1 MFLNKLKQ
9 NLAGFAA
16 VVIAGTALT
25 AIAPA
30 NAAGTSVTTGEVS
43 YTSVQRSNSTVTAN
57 SIVVA
62 ATVGANETISN
73 VWANLELA
81 DSSHIFTA
89 QSGDSIK
96 LTATYA
102 NLTDNSTASYFS
114 SSCTDWNSR
123 LSVAPY
129 TWTNGSDGCN
139 SVNGSNNVVSKT
151 TALTNLAAGTY
162 DSLSINQNYNISDT
176 SISSGDQLT
185 LTVQAFLVRG
195 GVDTALNLMTGNGNV
210 SELLM
215 NFNKVGTVNHT
226 AAATDSYL
234 NFNANFCVFKGENG
248 VTNSTQID
256 VTVTNSVTGNNI
268 SYVSGDASIY
278 GGMGSPIT
286 GTTSGNTR
294 TYVLPASGWDVVRF
308 SAWANVSSNDVT
320 VGQTFTPVLSAV
332 IHGTSTSVLDLCAR
346 SIPGMAAPTATPSNS
361 TGVALSWTA
370 PTLPVAGNW
379 DNVRVYACPTTLNTC
394 GNYSPMGM
402 YYMASA
408 RPQFA
413 SNRSTGVIAVNA
425 TSYTAN
431 ASNMQ
436 TYMTGPGQ
444 VATAWTTS
452 SSLKYFVV
460 YEDMDSPFYAVS
472 ALSAAVS
479 AGGQVQQQVQNNVA
493 PTVPTTIPVVAPIK
507 VPVLG
512 VAPGASLVLAGEN
525 MKSLTS
531 VKIGANAAT
540 TKTTVAGLEIVVPAD
555 LAPGAHD
562 LLIATSTGS
571 TLFVGAI
578 KVADPVVVAAK
589 AAQAKAAAS
598 IAYRAPVD
606 LTVSKSVTGSQA
618 AQVKALASQYKN
630 AKTAIC
636 EAIPASKATAASARA
651 AAVKVCATIKAAIPG
666 IKTMVV
672 VGAPSGDKVNR
683 VSSEIQG

>member
-1 MFLNKLKQ
+1 MFLNKIKQ

-30 NAAGTSVTTGEVS
+30 NAAGTSVTTSQVS
-43 YTSVQRSNSTVTAN
+43 YTSVQRSNSTIAGN
-57 SIVVA
+57 SISVA

-81 DSSHIFTA
+81 DATHLFTA
-89 QSGDSIK
+89 QTGDSIK

-102 NLTDNSTASYFS
+102 NVTDSSTANYFS
-114 SSCTDWNSR
+114 ASCTDWNAR
-123 LSVAPY
+123 LSVSPF
-129 TWTNGSDGCN
+129 TWSNGNGCT
-139 SVNGSNNVVSKT
+139 SANGSNNVVSKT

-162 DSLSINQNYNISDT
+162 DNLSVNQNFNVNDS

-185 LTVQAFLVRG
+185 LSVAVYLVRG
-195 GVDTALNLMTGNGNV
+195 GVETALNLSTANGNIN
-210 SELLM
+210 ELLL

-226 AAATDSYL
+226 AAATDTYL
-234 NFNANFCVFKGENG
+234 NFNSNFCIYKGENG

-256 VTVTNSVTGNNI
+256 VTVTNSVAGNVI
-268 SYVSGDASIY
+268 SYVGGDASIY
-278 GGMGSPIT
+278 GGMGTPIT

-294 TYVLPASGWDVVRF
+294 SFTLPASGWDVVQMN
-308 SAWANVSSNDVT
+308 AWASVNSSDVT
-320 VGQTFTPVLSAV
+320 IGATFTPVLSAV
-332 IHGTSTSVLDLCAR
+332 IHGTSTSVIDLCTR
-346 SIPGMAAPTATPSNS
+346 SVTGMAAPTVTPSNG
-361 TGVALSWTA
+361 TGVAVSWTA

-379 DNVRVYACPTTLNTC
+379 DTIRVYACPTTLNNC
-394 GNYSPMGM
+394 GAYERMGM
-402 YYMASA
+402 YYYTPSA
-408 RPQFA
+408 RPQSA
-413 SNRSTGVIAVNA
+413 TNRSTGMIAVNA
-425 TSYTAN
+425 TTYTATS
-431 ASNMQ
+431 ANMQ
-436 TYMTGPGQ
+436 TFMTGPGQ
-444 VATAWTTS
+444 ISAAWTTS
-452 SSLKYFVV
+452 ASLQYFVV
-460 YEDMDSPFYAVS
+460 YEDMESPYYAVS
-472 ALSAAVS
+472 ALSTAVS
-479 AGGQVQQQVQNNVA
+479 AGGQVQQVQQNNVVA
-493 PTVPTTIPVVAPIK
+493 TPTTIPVVAPIK
-507 VPVLG
+507 VPVMG
-512 VAPGASLVLAGEN
+512 INPGASLVLAGEN

-598 IAYRAPVD
+598 VSFRAPVD
-606 LTVSKSVTGSQA
+606 LTVGKSVTGSQA
-618 AQVKALASQYKN
+618 AQVKALAAQYKS

-636 EAIPASKATAASARA
+636 EAIPASKATVASARA

-666 IKTMVV
+666 IKTEIVV
-672 VGAPSGDKVNR
+672 SAPSGEKANR

>member
-1 MFLNKLKQ
+1 MFFNKIKQ

-30 NAAGTSVTTGEVS
+30 NAVGTSVTTSQVG
-43 YTSVQRSNSTVTAN
+43 YTSVQRSTSTISAN
-57 SIVVA
+57 SITVA
-62 ATVGANETISN
+62 ATVGADETLSN
-73 VWANLELA
+73 TWANLELA
-81 DSSHIFTA
+81 DATHIFTA

-96 LTATYA
+96 LTATYV
-102 NLTDNSTASYFS
+102 NVTDGSTASYMS
-114 SSCTDWNSR
+114 ASCTDWNARS
-123 LSVAPY
+123 SVSPY
-129 TWTNGSDGCN
+129 GWTYGNGCT
-139 SVNGSNNVVSKT
+139 SVSGSNNVVSKT
-151 TALTNLAAGTY
+151 TALTSLAAGTY
-162 DSLSINQNYNISDT
+162 DNLSVNQNINLNDS

-195 GVDTALNLMTGNGNV
+195 GVDTAMNLATGNGNV
-210 SELLM
+210 NELMM

-226 AAATDSYL
+226 AGATDSYI
-234 NFNANFCVFKGENG
+234 NFNSNFCVFKGENG

-268 SYVSGDASIY
+268 SYVAADASIY
-278 GGMGSPIT
+278 GGMGAPLT

-294 TYVLPASGWDVVRF
+294 SFVLPASGWDVVRL
-308 SAWANVSSNDVT
+308 SAWASVYANDVT

-332 IHGTSTSVLDLCAR
+332 IHGTSTSVVDVCSR
-346 SIPGMAAPTATPSNS
+346 SISGLAAPTATPSNS
-361 TGVALSWTA
+361 TGVDLSWTA

-379 DNVRVYACPTTLNTC
+379 DIVRVYACPSTLNTC
-394 GNYSPMGM
+394 GNYTPSSG
-402 YYMASA
+402 YYMPGA
-408 RPQFA
+408 RPQSA
-413 SNRSTGVIAVNA
+413 TNRSSSMIAVNA
-425 TSYTAN
+425 TTFTATS
-431 ASNMQ
+431 SNMQ

-444 VATAWTTS
+444 VASAWTTS
-452 SSLKYFVV
+452 ASLQYFVV
-460 YEDMDSPFYAVS
+460 YEDAESPFYAVS
-472 ALSAAVS
+472 ALSSAVS
-479 AGGQVQQQVQNNVA
+479 AGGQVQQVQQNNVA
-493 PTVPTTIPVVAPIK
+493 PTAPTNIPVVAPIK

-555 LAPGAHD
+555 LKPGAHD

-578 KVADPVVVAAK
+578 KVADPVIVAAK

-606 LTVSKSVTGSQA
+606 LTVAKSVTGSQA

-636 EAIPASKATAASARA
+636 EAIPASKSSVASARA
-651 AAVKVCATIKAAIPG
+651 AAAKVCATIKAAIPG

>member
-1 MFLNKLKQ
+1 MFLNKIKQ

-16 VVIAGTALT
+16 VVIAATALT

-30 NAAGTSVTTGEVS
+30 NAVGTSVTTSQVA

-57 SIVVA
+57 SVA
-62 ATVGANETISN
+62 VSATVGADETMSN
-73 VWANLELA
+73 IWANLELA
-81 DSSHIFTA
+81 DSTHIFTA
-89 QSGDSIK
+89 QAGDSIK

-102 NLTDNSTASYFS
+102 NVTDNSTASYLYA
-114 SSCTDWNSR
+114 SCTDWNARSAVSPYGWTYGNGCT
-123 LSVAPY
+123 SVTGA
-129 TWTNGSDGCN
+129 
-139 SVNGSNNVVSKT
+139 NNVVSKT
-151 TALTNLAAGTY
+151 TALTSLAAGTY
-162 DSLSINQNYNISDT
+162 DNLSVNQNFNITDS
-176 SISSGDQLT
+176 SISAGDQLT
-185 LTVQAFLVRG
+185 LTVAAYLVRG
-195 GVDTALNLMTGNGNV
+195 GVDTAINLATGNGQTN
-210 SELLM
+210 ELMM

-226 AAATDSYL
+226 AAATDSYI
-234 NFNANFCVFKGENG
+234 NFNSNFCVFNGENG
-248 VTNSTQID
+248 VTNNTQID
-256 VTVTNSVTGNNI
+256 VTVTNTVTGNNI
-268 SYVSGDASIY
+268 GYVSGDASIY
-278 GGMGSPIT
+278 GGMNSIT

-294 TYVLPASGWDVVRF
+294 SYVLPASGWDVVRF
-308 SAWANVSSNDVT
+308 NAWASVYANDVT
-320 VGQTFTPVLSAV
+320 VGQTFTPVITAV

-346 SIPGMAAPTATPSNS
+346 SVPGMAAPTATPSNS
-361 TGVALSWTA
+361 TGVGLSWTA

-379 DNVRVYACPTTLNTC
+379 DMVRVYACPTTLNTC
-394 GNYSPMGM
+394 GNYTPMSG
-402 YYMASA
+402 YYMPGA

-413 SNRSTGVIAVNA
+413 TNRSTGVIAVNA

-444 VATAWTTS
+444 VAATWTTS
-452 SSLKYFVV
+452 ASLQYFVV
-460 YEDMDSPFYAVS
+460 YEDAESPFYAVS
-472 ALSAAVS
+472 ALSSATS
-479 AGGQVQQQVQNNVA
+479 AGGQVQQVQQNNVA
-493 PTVPTTIPVVAPIK
+493 PTLPTTIPVVAPIK

-540 TKTTVAGLEIVVPAD
+540 TKTTIAGLEVVVPAD

-598 IAYRAPVD
+598 VSFRAPVD

-618 AQVKALASQYKN
+618 AQVKALASQYKS

-636 EAIPASKATAASARA
+636 EAIPASKATVASARA

-666 IKTMVV
+666 IKTEIVV
-672 VGAPSGDKVNR
+672 SAPSGAKANR